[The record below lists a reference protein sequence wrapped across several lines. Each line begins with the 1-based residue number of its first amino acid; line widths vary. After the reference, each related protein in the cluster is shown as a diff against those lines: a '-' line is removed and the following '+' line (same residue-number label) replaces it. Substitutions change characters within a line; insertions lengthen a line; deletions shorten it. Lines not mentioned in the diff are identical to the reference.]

1 MVGDEWRWFHSMKQY
16 LGNKEQNN
24 QSEQSFFLFFLF
36 YLILLVY
43 YVDYPIKDKFKFKLV
58 FLFDDK
64 KKQWS

>member
-1 MVGDEWRWFHSMKQY
+1 MKQY

-24 QSEQSFFLFFLF
+24 QSEQSFFLFILF

-64 KKQWS
+64 KKQ